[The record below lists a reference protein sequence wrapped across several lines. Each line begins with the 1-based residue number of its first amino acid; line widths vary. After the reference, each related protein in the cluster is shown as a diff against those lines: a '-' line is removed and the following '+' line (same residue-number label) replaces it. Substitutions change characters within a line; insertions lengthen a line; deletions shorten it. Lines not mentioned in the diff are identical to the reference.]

1 MKDNIGLLEWLQSQS
16 DYKNEPLISDL
27 NSYSIGTLKSTIV
40 SCIKC
45 LKEIRNKEIIL
56 KFNINSSSLDDIQV
70 SCPIL
75 KLLNQFVDLCCI
87 QLKYFKVGIDSKAG
101 DNSKLY
107 ISLYIDKFDIKAIKE
122 LIQNQFDLFPDFLN
136 CIYILYKSVNP
147 TPINIPDG
155 ILMVEMESINKHHN
169 IYIDEQSSN
178 NLESCF
184 KNKTAFNND
193 KEYLSVCNDA
203 VNEEQKSDFSI
214 KTLDCYLMT
223 EKEWFLEQC
232 EHILHIANIMDGI
245 DDNDLLEDNWTID
258 INKCNK
264 MINSIKY
271 RTNPFNRNLYIKSN
285 YPLSNISE
293 LEIQKEQLKHL
304 DNLKYLYR
312 QFNAFLYSSMP
323 LKKFEKTVNTIYN
336 EYKPYSIYRLS
347 KDQVNYLSILYNI
360 KQKNIVLES
369 SYDFIQN
376 D

>member
-27 NSYSIGTLKSTIV
+27 NSYSIGKLKSTIV

-70 SCPIL
+70 RCPIL

-107 ISLYIDKFDIKAIKE
+107 ISLYIDKFGIKAIKE
-122 LIQNQFDLFPDFLN
+122 LIQNRFDLFPDFLN
-136 CIYILYKSVNP
+136 CIYILYKSVNS

-155 ILMVEMESINKHHN
+155 ILMVEME
-169 IYIDEQSSN
+169 
-178 NLESCF
+178 
-184 KNKTAFNND
+184 NKTAFNND